1 MNIGSSFQHPS
12 RIAASRPKLC
22 GIFAL
27 AVILLF
33 PGVSAAQQSVPSR
46 KNAQQSSKTQ
56 PQYREAQELFRQG
69 FIDQAKEKIE
79 EELKRNPSSVEAYN
93 LLGII
98 CSDQKDYTNAL
109 EAFQH
114 ALKLDA
120 NSTRT
125 RNNLGKRI
133 RRPRKARSRGKRV

>member
-1 MNIGSSFQHPS
+1 MNIGASFQHPS
-12 RIAASRPKLC
+12 WITGRPPKLR

-27 AVILLF
+27 ALILLF
-33 PGVSAAQQSVPSR
+33 PIVSAAQQSVPSK
-46 KNAQQSSKTQ
+46 KNAQQSSKIQ
-56 PQYREAQELFRQG
+56 PQFREAEELFRQG
-69 FIDQAKEKIE
+69 LIDQAKEKIQE
-79 EELKRNPSSVEAYN
+79 TLERNPSSAEGYN

-98 CSDQKDYTNAL
+98 YSDQKDYTNAL

-125 RNNLGKRI
+125 
-133 RRPRKARSRGKRV
+133 